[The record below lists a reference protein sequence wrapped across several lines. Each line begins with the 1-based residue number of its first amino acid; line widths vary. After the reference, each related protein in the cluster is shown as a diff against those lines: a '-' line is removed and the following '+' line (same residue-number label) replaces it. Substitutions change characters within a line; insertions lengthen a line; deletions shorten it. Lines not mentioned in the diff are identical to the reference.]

1 MNTNLVKHKK
11 TVEQCVAHILRFNL
25 MLYYQALR
33 ELYCQLL
40 SYLLALRTNG
50 GYFLIKQT
58 VRMAKQNTQCT
69 ILVHV

>member
-11 TVEQCVAHILRFNL
+11 TVKQCVAHILRFKL
-25 MLYYQALR
+25 MPYYQALR

-58 VRMAKQNTQCT
+58 VRMAKQNMQRTV
-69 ILVHV
+69 LVHK